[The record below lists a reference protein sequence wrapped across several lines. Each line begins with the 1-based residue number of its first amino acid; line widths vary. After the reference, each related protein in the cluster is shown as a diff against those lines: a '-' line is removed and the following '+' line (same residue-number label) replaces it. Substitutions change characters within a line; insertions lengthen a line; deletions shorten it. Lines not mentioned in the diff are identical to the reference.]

1 MDDAMNKAEVRD
13 DGTRQRLSDE
23 AAKRRIEASDA
34 KNELAAA
41 QAELN
46 ATRLT
51 LARLTAQREHPQIT
65 DEMFE
70 KLCGASTPE
79 AVAEWAESFAGL
91 VSKQD
96 APEAVGEQEKHDESE
111 PESYVVRQR
120 FLAGIQANKVGGGKL
135 KGAVESE
142 EDGREIARKL
152 NEKRIA
158 RAHGRVS
165 SGDK

>member
-65 DEMFE
+65 DEMFD
-70 KLCGASTPE
+70 KLCHATTPE
-79 AVAEWAESFAGL
+79 GVEAWAEAWEEL
-91 VSKQD
+91 VAPIID
-96 APEAVGEQEKHDESE
+96 ADPRIQKEQKRYEE
-111 PESYVVRQR
+111 YV
-120 FLAGIQANKVGGGKL
+120 AY
-135 KGAVESE
+135 E
-142 EDGREIARKL
+142 ERNAAAFRERMQKF
-152 NEKRIA
+152 
-158 RAHGRVS
+158 RA
-165 SGDK
+165 SGQCLIK

>member
-1 MDDAMNKAEVRD
+1 MDDSMNKAEVRD

-65 DEMFE
+65 DEMFD
-70 KLCGASTPE
+70 KLCHATTPE
-79 AVAEWAESFAGL
+79 GVEAWAEAWEEL
-91 VSKQD
+91 VAPIID
-96 APEAVGEQEKHDESE
+96 ADPRIQKEQKRYEEYVAYEERNAAAFRTRMQKFRASGECLIK
-111 PESYVVRQR
+111 
-120 FLAGIQANKVGGGKL
+120 
-135 KGAVESE
+135 
-142 EDGREIARKL
+142 
-152 NEKRIA
+152 
-158 RAHGRVS
+158 
-165 SGDK
+165 

>member
-23 AAKRRIEASDA
+23 AAKRRIEASGA

-65 DEMFE
+65 DEMFD
-70 KLCGASTPE
+70 KLCHATTPE
-79 AVAEWAESFAGL
+79 GVEAWAEAWEEL
-91 VSKQD
+91 VAPIID
-96 APEAVGEQEKHDESE
+96 ADPRIKAEKKRYEE
-111 PESYVVRQR
+111 YVVY
-120 FLAGIQANKVGGGKL
+120 
-135 KGAVESE
+135 E
-142 EDGREIARKL
+142 ERNAAAFRTRMQKF
-152 NEKRIA
+152 
-158 RAHGRVS
+158 RA
-165 SGDK
+165 SGECLIK

>member
-1 MDDAMNKAEVRD
+1 MDDSMNTKVEGQD

-65 DEMFE
+65 DEMFD
-70 KLCGASTPE
+70 KLCHATTPE
-79 AVAEWAESFAGL
+79 GVEAWAEAWEEL
-91 VSKQD
+91 VAPIID
-96 APEAVGEQEKHDESE
+96 ADPRITEEQKRYEE
-111 PESYVVRQR
+111 YVAYEERNAAAFRERMQK
-120 FLAGIQANKVGGGKL
+120 FGI
-135 KGAVESE
+135 
-142 EDGREIARKL
+142 
-152 NEKRIA
+152 
-158 RAHGRVS
+158 
-165 SGDK
+165 

>member
-1 MDDAMNKAEVRD
+1 MDDSMSTKVEGQD

-65 DEMFE
+65 DEMFD
-70 KLCGASTPE
+70 KLCHATTPE
-79 AVAEWAESFAGL
+79 GVEAWAEAWEEL
-91 VSKQD
+91 VAPIID
-96 APEAVGEQEKHDESE
+96 ADPRITEEQKRYEEYVAYEERNAAAFRERMQKFRASGECLIK
-111 PESYVVRQR
+111 
-120 FLAGIQANKVGGGKL
+120 
-135 KGAVESE
+135 
-142 EDGREIARKL
+142 
-152 NEKRIA
+152 
-158 RAHGRVS
+158 
-165 SGDK
+165 

>member
-1 MDDAMNKAEVRD
+1 MDDSMNTKVEGQD

-65 DEMFE
+65 DEMFD
-70 KLCGASTPE
+70 KLCHATTPE
-79 AVAEWAESFAGL
+79 GVEAWAEAWEEL
-91 VSKQD
+91 VAPIID
-96 APEAVGEQEKHDESE
+96 ADPRITEEQKRYEEYVAYEERNAAAFRERMQKFRASGECLIK
-111 PESYVVRQR
+111 
-120 FLAGIQANKVGGGKL
+120 
-135 KGAVESE
+135 
-142 EDGREIARKL
+142 
-152 NEKRIA
+152 
-158 RAHGRVS
+158 
-165 SGDK
+165 

>member
-1 MDDAMNKAEVRD
+1 MDDSMNTKVEGQD
-13 DGTRQRLSDE
+13 DGTQRLSDE

-51 LARLTAQREHPQIT
+51 LARMTAQREHPQIT

-79 AVAEWAESFAGL
+79 AVAEWAAAWEEL
-91 VSKQD
+91 V
-96 APEAVGEQEKHDESE
+96 APIIDTDPRILAEQKRYEEYAAYEERNAAAFRERMKKFRASGECLIK
-111 PESYVVRQR
+111 
-120 FLAGIQANKVGGGKL
+120 
-135 KGAVESE
+135 
-142 EDGREIARKL
+142 
-152 NEKRIA
+152 
-158 RAHGRVS
+158 
-165 SGDK
+165 

>member
-1 MDDAMNKAEVRD
+1 MEDAKNTEVEGQD

-65 DEMFE
+65 DEM
-70 KLCGASTPE
+70 
-79 AVAEWAESFAGL
+79 
-91 VSKQD
+91 
-96 APEAVGEQEKHDESE
+96 
-111 PESYVVRQR
+111 
-120 FLAGIQANKVGGGKL
+120 
-135 KGAVESE
+135 
-142 EDGREIARKL
+142 GRPRSVK
-152 NEKRIA
+152 
-158 RAHGRVS
+158 
-165 SGDK
+165 